1 MRVEDKG
8 FWFEFQDNG
17 VEAGPVTIGTPD
29 GRSIAVPMKL
39 IENIWYLR

>member
-8 FWFEFQDNG
+8 YWFEIPDNG
-17 VEAGPVTIGTPD
+17 PGVTIGTPD
-29 GRSIAVPMKL
+29 GSEVSVPMKL